1 MQLQTEAPKMG
12 ANGQSGRPPS
22 PALEPEEHVR
32 GFALEE
38 AITFPTVILPRTVDS
53 ANQKI
58 AQLLERAAEGAQPRG
73 FKKWFRCLFPPL
85 RSHDKLLREA
95 LNVLAKTNTRLANR
109 VNHLIACIDC
119 QTSMISKITEAR
131 NADAQTIASF
141 VALFRAFKTDM
152 LSQVAS
158 LRHRSETFTEQL
170 VDCQNELSE
179 AVASREKIVSS
190 LTHLAERISDIDQ
203 ELTQLHATTRLHK
216 DQLNDRTSLLAEQI
230 RSCENNLR
238 ESLTSLQKTD
248 ETIAL
253 TQSGAENRARDI
265 AVHLAQLQAQADR
278 LQVQVAGIDAK
289 MRSDADLLDNVVQEK
304 DLEAATIEDIQRR
317 LDKLGAHLLR
327 VEFDSRIPV
336 TRR

>member
-1 MQLQTEAPKMG
+1 MQAGTDDQPVNV
-12 ANGQSGRPPS
+12 NGQSGPAFARSSVNQDQLSGLAREDPVKLPAIILPS
-22 PALEPEEHVR
+22 P
-32 GFALEE
+32 
-38 AITFPTVILPRTVDS
+38 VDAS
-53 ANQKI
+53 NEKI
-58 AQLLERAAEGAQPRG
+58 SKLLERAAEKAQPHG
-73 FKKWFRCLFPPL
+73 FRRWFRFLSSRSC
-85 RSHDKLLREA
+85 SHDKLLREI
-95 LNVLAKTNTRLANR
+95 LSVLTKTNTRLANR
-109 VNHLIACIDC
+109 VNHLIACVDC
-119 QTSMISKITEAR
+119 QTSMIFKITEAR
-131 NADAQTIASF
+131 NADAQAIASF
-141 VALFRAFKTDM
+141 VELFRAFKTDM

-190 LTHLAERISDIDQ
+190 LTHLTERISDIDQ

-216 DQLNDRTSLLAEQI
+216 DQLKDRTSLVAEQI

-238 ESLTSLQKTD
+238 ESLTSLQKAD
-248 ETIAL
+248 KTIAL

-265 AVHLAQLQAQADR
+265 AVHLTQLQAQADR

-336 TRR
+336 KRR